1 MPRSRRASPQTIEVM
16 VAIARRGGSW
26 AYGYDIARET
36 GLKSGSLYPI
46 LARLAE
52 QGWLIAKWEE
62 AAAPGRPARHLYR
75 LTSTGTTTVREL
87 EAARTRAEPTPGTP
101 RTAEA

>member
-1 MPRSRRASPQTIEVM
+1 MQTIEVM
-16 VAIARRGGSW
+16 VAIARRGESW

-52 QGWLIAKWEE
+52 QGWLAAKWE
-62 AAAPGRPARHLYR
+62 AVAVLGRPPRHLYR
-75 LTSTGTTTVREL
+75 LTPSGAAAL
-87 EAARTRAEPTPGTP
+87 QEAASPTDPVLPNGAKRTV
-101 RTAEA
+101 EA